1 MKMKVLF
8 QKKKK
13 KEREKRKEEREG
25 EGGRNNLNHYFFFF
39 PQLTVYGMNKGK
51 VSHLPEDAQSLD
63 FPLGL
68 VVDGLQL
75 IEFPLFIDCGICQ
88 AIHPAYVI
96 AAFL

>member
-1 MKMKVLF
+1 
-8 QKKKK
+8 
-13 KEREKRKEEREG
+13 
-25 EGGRNNLNHYFFFF
+25 
-39 PQLTVYGMNKGK
+39 MNKGK
-51 VSHLPEDAQSLD
+51 VSHLPEEVQSLD
-63 FPLGL
+63 FPSGL